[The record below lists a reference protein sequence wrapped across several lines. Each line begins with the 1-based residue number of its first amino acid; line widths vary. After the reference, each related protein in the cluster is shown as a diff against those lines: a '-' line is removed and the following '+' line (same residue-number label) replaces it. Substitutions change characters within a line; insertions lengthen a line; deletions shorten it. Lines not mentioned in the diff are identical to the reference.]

1 MIKNSG
7 RRVRKPR
14 GFSLLE
20 IIIVLSVA
28 IVIAGSAAF
37 LMGAPEEEERLRD
50 EHAKIGDLARQ
61 ARSMSVAY
69 QVPFVIVL
77 KEGEVS
83 LSPLNRPTQEVV
95 DEKGFSLNSMEWPR
109 VKPLLPDYDLEVK
122 RWGELDGKVVTG
134 NMEERWIFEPNGLC
148 EPVQIRFFKDDG
160 ANSLTRVFHP
170 LTAMAEDVEKTI
182 TVQK

>member
-1 MIKNSG
+1 MKNPG
-7 RRVRKPR
+7 RRAQKPR

-37 LMGAPEEEERLRD
+37 LMGAPEEEETLRE

-61 ARSMSVAY
+61 ARSLSVAY
-69 QVPFVIVL
+69 QVPFVIL
-77 KEGEVS
+77 LQEGEVS
-83 LSPLNRPTQEVV
+83 LSPLHRPPQEVV
-95 DEKGFSLNSMEWPR
+95 DEDGFSLNSMEWPR
-109 VKPLLPDYDLEVK
+109 VKELLPQYALEVR
-122 RWGELDGKVVTG
+122 RWGELDGKVISG

-160 ANSLTRVFHP
+160 ANSLTRAFHP
-170 LTAMAEDVEKTI
+170 LTALAEDVEKTI
-182 TVQK
+182 TVTP